1 MIIPAAVFRDGSQKE
16 KSVSFLAPIDET
28 ELNGHDSSV
37 EVIWKQGKQHFD
49 TVFSLDEKT
58 LFHH

>member
-1 MIIPAAVFRDGSQKE
+1 MKRSLKGM
-16 KSVSFLAPIDET
+16 T
-28 ELNGHDSSV
+28 SSV
-37 EVIWKQGKQHFD
+37 EGIWKQGKQHFD

>member
-1 MIIPAAVFRDGSQKE
+1 M
-16 KSVSFLAPIDET
+16 
-28 ELNGHDSSV
+28 
-37 EVIWKQGKQHFD
+37 IWKQGKQHFD

>member
-1 MIIPAAVFRDGSQKE
+1 M
-16 KSVSFLAPIDET
+16 
-28 ELNGHDSSV
+28 
-37 EVIWKQGKQHFD
+37 IWKQGKQHFN